1 MPPRLP
7 AIIFAIRK
15 FPTVANKSRSESGS
29 RSPIFQRLIGLETEY
44 ALHIPGESGHGNGSR
59 YGLYLQLRDSLKRL
73 IPAVEARHMK
83 EGVFHAGG
91 GAVWFETERPAA
103 GGGLIEGATAECRGL
118 RQLLAQQRAQ
128 DSLLADAA
136 KRAFGKEKIRLLK
149 NDRDA
154 KGNIYGAQENY
165 SAEYATS
172 WRLWLWRGALVAM
185 LPLMLVTWT
194 VLWLLTFGII
204 VYTLLATI
212 FYLSIERFV
221 RRPEGLARFL
231 FGCTMDE
238 LGRAAPTGPR
248 WLEAF
253 LSFITRVITAPLA
266 AALFA
271 AIWLTAFVPIRRQM
285 LPFLLSRAVT
295 SGTGM
300 LDDCGRFHL
309 ADKGPAMNC
318 ITGIGGLL
326 ADRPIFTF
334 GHLFKT
340 VYAESWL
347 PQDYFTLFSSQQRL
361 QIALGDSNMAQ
372 FAEYLRV
379 GTTLLVLDCIEAGAM
394 PPVPRVR
401 RPLKA
406 LRTICADPKL
416 RATVPLVGGGSCTAL
431 QLQRFYLEACRRF
444 LDEQEH
450 PSLEAREVVEHWEET
465 LDALEEDPNSLVG
478 SLDWVTKRWLLE
490 KAGHAASWQT
500 RKKVDLKYHELS
512 PDGYFERLRASG
524 MAQDILT
531 LEEVSMAR
539 RNPPLGTPATV
550 RGRYIREFAGGAE
563 AVSANWKAVYIG
575 QGRRTKVIRLA
586 SYRRSLPPDGPSK
599 DERVKQPK

>member
-1 MPPRLP
+1 M
-7 AIIFAIRK
+7 
-15 FPTVANKSRSESGS
+15 ANKSRPQPSS

-44 ALHIPGESGHGNGSR
+44 ALHVPGNFNQGGGSR

-83 EGVFHAGG
+83 EGIFHAGG

-103 GGGLIEGATAECRGL
+103 GGGLIEGSTAECRGL
-118 RQLLAQQRAQ
+118 KQLLAQQRAQ

-136 KRAFGKEKIRLLK
+136 KRAFGREKIRLLK

-154 KGNIYGAQENY
+154 QGNIYGAQENF
-165 SAEYATS
+165 SAEYASS
-172 WRLWLWRGALVAM
+172 WRLWLWRAALVAM
-185 LPLMLVTWT
+185 LPLMLVTWAM
-194 VLWLLTFGII
+194 LWLLTLCII
-204 VYTLLATI
+204 TYTLLATI
-212 FYLSIERFV
+212 VYLGSERFI
-221 RRPEGLARFL
+221 RQPEGLARFL

-248 WLEAF
+248 WLEGF

-266 AALFA
+266 GTLFA
-271 AIWLTAFVPIRRQM
+271 AIWLTAFVKVRRQM

-309 ADKGPAMNC
+309 ADKAPAMNC
-318 ITGIGGLL
+318 LAGIGGLL

-340 VYAESWL
+340 VYAENWL

-401 RPLKA
+401 RPLRS
-406 LRTICADPKL
+406 LRAICADPTL
-416 RATVPLVGGGSCTAL
+416 RATVPLAGGGSCTAL

-444 LDEQEH
+444 LDEQET
-450 PSLEAREVVEHWEET
+450 PSLEAREVLEHWEET
-465 LDALEEDPNSLVG
+465 LDSLEEDPQTLVG
-478 SLDWVTKRWLLE
+478 SLDWVTKRWVLE
-490 KAGHAASWQT
+490 KAGHGGSWQT
-500 RKKVDLKYHELS
+500 RKKIDLKYHELS
-512 PDGYFERLRASG
+512 PDGYYERLRATG
-524 MAQDILT
+524 VAQDILT
-531 LEEVSMAR
+531 PEEVELAR

-575 QGRRTKVIRLA
+575 QGRRTKVIRLS

-599 DERVKQPK
+599 DERVEQPK

>member
-7 AIIFAIRK
+7 ANTCAIRK
-15 FPTVANKSRSESGS
+15 FPTVANKSRHEHRAGS
-29 RSPIFQRLIGLETEY
+29 LIFQRLIGLETEY
-44 ALHIPGESGHGNGSR
+44 ALHIPGHARQESGSR
-59 YGLYLQLRDSLKRL
+59 YGLYLRLRDAFKRL

-91 GAVWFETERPAA
+91 GAVWFETERPAD

-128 DSLLADAA
+128 DSLLAEAA
-136 KRAFGKEKIRLLK
+136 MRAFGKDKIRLLK

-154 KGNIYGAQENY
+154 KGNIYGSQENY
-165 SAEYATS
+165 SAEYASS
-172 WRLWLWRGALVAM
+172 WRLWLWRAALVAM
-185 LPLMLVTWT
+185 LPLMMVTWAL
-194 VLWLLTFGII
+194 LWLLTLGII
-204 VYTLLATI
+204 VYTLSATI
-212 FYLSIERFV
+212 FYLGCERLF
-221 RRPEGLARFL
+221 RRPESVARFL

-248 WLEAF
+248 WLEGF
-253 LSFITRVITAPLA
+253 LSFITRVLTAPLA
-266 AALFA
+266 GVLFA
-271 AIWLTAFVPIRRQM
+271 AIWLTGFVRIRRQM

-318 ITGIGGLL
+318 LTGIGGLL

-406 LRTICADPKL
+406 LRTICADPTL
-416 RATVPLVGGGSCTAL
+416 RVTVPLADGGCCTAL

-450 PSLEAREVVEHWEET
+450 PAVEAREVVEHWEET
-465 LDALEEDPNSLVG
+465 LDSLEEDPQSLVG
-478 SLDWVTKRWLLE
+478 SLDWVTKRWVLE
-490 KAGHAASWQT
+490 KAGRGASWQT
-500 RKKVDLKYHELS
+500 RKKIDLKYHELS
-512 PDGYFERLRASG
+512 PDGYFERLRSTG
-524 MAQDILT
+524 VAQDMLT
-531 LEEVSMAR
+531 TEEVEFAR

-550 RGRYIREFAGGAE
+550 RGRYIREFADGTE

-586 SYRRSLPPDGPSK
+586 SYRHCLPPDGPSK
-599 DERVKQPK
+599 DERVEQA

>member
-7 AIIFAIRK
+7 ANICAIRK
-15 FPTVANKSRSESGS
+15 FPTVANKTRHEPQG
-29 RSPIFQRLIGLETEY
+29 RFPIFQRLIGLETEY
-44 ALHIPGESGHGNGSR
+44 ALHIPGHASQEAGSR
-59 YGLYLQLRDSLKRL
+59 YGLYLKLRDALKRL
-73 IPAVEARHMK
+73 IPAVEARHLK
-83 EGVFHAGG
+83 EGIFHAGG

-118 RQLLAQQRAQ
+118 RTLLAQQRAQ

-136 KRAFGKEKIRLLK
+136 KGAFGKEKIRLLK

-154 KGNIYGAQENY
+154 QGNIYGSQENY
-165 SAEYATS
+165 SAEYASS
-172 WRLWLWRGALVAM
+172 WRLWLWRTALVAM
-185 LPLMLVTWT
+185 LPLMLITWGA
-194 VLWLLTFGII
+194 LLLLTLGII
-204 VYTLLATI
+204 LYTLLATI
-212 FYLSIERFV
+212 CYLGCERFV
-221 RRPEGLARFL
+221 RRPAGLARFL
-231 FGCTMDE
+231 FGCTLEE

-248 WLEAF
+248 WLEGF
-253 LSFITRVITAPLA
+253 LSFITRVLTAPLA
-266 AALFA
+266 GGLFA
-271 AIWLTAFVPIRRQM
+271 AVWLTGFVRIRQQM
-285 LPFLLSRAVT
+285 FPFLLSRAVT

-318 ITGIGGLL
+318 LTGIGGLL

-334 GHLFKT
+334 GHFFKT

-347 PQDYFTLFSSQQRL
+347 PHDYFTLFSSQQRL

-401 RPLKA
+401 RPLQA
-406 LRTICADPKL
+406 LRTICADPAL
-416 RATVPLVGGGSCTAL
+416 RATVPLVGGGRCTAL

-444 LDEQEH
+444 LDEQEQ
-450 PSLEAREVVEHWEET
+450 PSVEARAVLEHWEET
-465 LDALEEDPNSLVG
+465 LDTLEEDSQALVG
-478 SLDWVTKRWLLE
+478 SLDWVTKRWILD
-490 KAGHAASWQT
+490 KAGHGASWQT
-500 RKKVDLKYHELS
+500 RKKIDLKYHELS
-512 PDGYFERLRASG
+512 PDGYYERLRMTG
-524 MAQDILT
+524 IAQDMLT
-531 LEEVSMAR
+531 PEEVEFAR

-550 RGRYIREFAGGAE
+550 RGRFIREFAGGAE

-575 QGRRTKVIRLA
+575 QGRRTKVIRL
-586 SYRRSLPPDGPSK
+586 STYRHCLPPDGPGK
-599 DERVKQPK
+599 EERVEQL